1 MVDRGP
7 SYGASMGIEQGSPA
21 VRIAAPPARS
31 FRHALRAGS
40 ATMVHVAEYDLA
52 DWNPRVVVLDPPQ
65 QLAAWCA
72 RAGEAEAI
80 VGGFFVRPG
89 GVPLGELWIAG
100 ERMASERFRPRAGP
114 RRSCVL
120 IDGSGVRA
128 APRRELPRRPR
139 GDLLQAGP
147 LLVADGATVV
157 GRDPEGFSSGAGQF
171 DSDITRGRYPRAALG
186 VRDGAVLA
194 VACDG
199 RSDDDAGLSLTEL
212 ASLML
217 RLGADSAINLD
228 GGGSTSLVSGGEL
241 VNTPR
246 EEHGIELVAGR
257 PVSTAIVFSPRGT

>member
-1 MVDRGP
+1 
-7 SYGASMGIEQGSPA
+7 MGQGRGSPA
-21 VRIAAPPARS
+21 IRAAPPRVRS
-31 FRHALRAGS
+31 FRHPLRGRA
-40 ATMVHVAEYDLA
+40 ATTVHVAEYPQA
-52 DWNPRVVVLDPPQ
+52 DWSARVVALDPPQ

-80 VGGFFVRPG
+80 VGGFFVRPRG
-89 GVPLGELWIAG
+89 TPLGELWIAG
-100 ERMASERFRPRAGP
+100 ERTASEPFAPPRGP

-120 IDGSGVRA
+120 IDERGVRV
-128 APRRELPRRPR
+128 APRPELPRRPR

-186 VRDGAVLA
+186 VRDGAVIAL
-194 VACDG
+194 ACDG
-199 RSDDDAGLSLTEL
+199 RSDADAGLTLAEL

-217 RLGADSAINLD
+217 RLGADAAVNLD

-257 PVSTAIVFSPRGT
+257 PVSTAIVFTGRP

>member
-1 MVDRGP
+1 MADRIGA
-7 SYGASMGIEQGSPA
+7 YGAAMGIEQGSPA
-21 VRIAAPPARS
+21 VRFAAPPARS
-31 FRHALRAGS
+31 FRHALRGGS
-40 ATMVHVAEYDLA
+40 ATTVYVAEYDLA

-65 QLAAWCA
+65 QLGAWCA
-72 RAGEAEAI
+72 RAGEAEAV
-80 VGGFFVRPG
+80 VGGFFVRPRG
-89 GVPLGELWIAG
+89 TPLGELWVAG
-100 ERMASERFRPRAGP
+100 ERRGSEPFQPPAGP

-120 IDGSGVRA
+120 IDGNRVRT

-186 VRDGAVLA
+186 VRDGAALA

-199 RSDDDAGLSLTEL
+199 RSDDDAGLTLVEL

-228 GGGSTSLVSGGEL
+228 GGGSTSLVSGGRL
-241 VNTPR
+241 MNTPR

-257 PVSTAIVFSPRGT
+257 PVSTAIVFTGRA